1 MQFMILLHDVGEKHV
16 MHICIGV
23 SISPERCQQDLR
35 HLGN

>member
-16 MHICIGV
+16 MHIGV